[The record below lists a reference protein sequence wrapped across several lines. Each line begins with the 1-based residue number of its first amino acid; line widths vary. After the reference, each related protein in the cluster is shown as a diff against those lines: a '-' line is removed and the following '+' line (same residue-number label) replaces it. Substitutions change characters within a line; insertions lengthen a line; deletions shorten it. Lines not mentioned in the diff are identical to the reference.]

1 MSFRTYSLIAAV
13 SLMVAGPSVAEKNGI
28 AASVNGRPVL
38 DSQVE
43 ELYKAS
49 ELDLMRRFPDPKERE
64 AERAKLRSR
73 VLDQLIDQELVLKE
87 FEPFRGAFDSKV
99 NAYAEETIRT
109 QFVDKMFEG
118 KRENFLKELTSS
130 GMSYKKFFEQQR
142 KNVIAEMMRGQF
154 AAVKETYITEE
165 EKAAYL

>member
-64 AERAKLRSR
+64 AEREG
-73 VLDQLIDQELVLKE
+73 D
-87 FEPFRGAFDSKV
+87 GASP
-99 NAYAEETIRT
+99 
-109 QFVDKMFEG
+109 
-118 KRENFLKELTSS
+118 S
-130 GMSYKKFFEQQR
+130 
-142 KNVIAEMMRGQF
+142 
-154 AAVKETYITEE
+154 
-165 EKAAYL
+165 